1 MRSIVCDFFFFYFFS
16 FYLFCFVNQEGE
28 HAIDNVY
35 TESKAT
41 SVSDPTN
48 TDPISANVMS

>member
-1 MRSIVCDFFFFYFFS
+1 MLFFFFYFYFFS

-41 SVSDPTN
+41 SVSDLTN

>member
-1 MRSIVCDFFFFYFFS
+1 MFLVFFS

-35 TESKAT
+35 TESK
-41 SVSDPTN
+41 S
-48 TDPISANVMS
+48 M